1 MALLWGMSQKDTSA
15 VVRRLLRLGAFLQ
28 RTGDRLLGDF
38 RLTQQ
43 SFIVLQQIR
52 ENGPLRQKD
61 ICSGLLFEKSNISKI
76 TAKLFGLGL
85 IRVARSPHDARA
97 SRISI
102 TAKGAMV
109 AGRAMKRLDQWNAAW
124 LKPLDSSS
132 ARAIREALGQ
142 LENLV
147 PREP

>member
-1 MALLWGMSQKDTSA
+1 MNKKESA
-15 VVRRLLRLGAFLQ
+15 IVVRRLLRLGAFLQ

-43 SFIVLQQIR
+43 SFIVLKRIQEQ
-52 ENGPLRQKD
+52 GPLRQKD

-76 TAKLFGLGL
+76 TAKLSRLGL
-85 IRVARSPHDARA
+85 IHVARSSHDSRA

-102 TAKGAMV
+102 TVKGAQV
-109 AGRAMKRLDQWNAAW
+109 AGRAMKRLDEWNSTW
-124 LKPLDSSS
+124 LEPVNDSR
-132 ARAIREALGQ
+132 ALAIRAALGQ
-142 LENLV
+142 LENLI